1 MSLCAVADLSEGLIL
16 VTEPSEVLI
25 IGAGL
30 AGLYAA
36 LSFAPRPVTVL
47 SPCPLGDGA
56 SSAWAQGGVAA
67 AMDKNDTPAAH
78 AKDTISAGGGIVLPE
93 IAKLVTES
101 ARNHIAGLST
111 IGTPFDRT
119 EGGAFVM
126 SREAAHSW
134 PRIVRV
140 KGDQAGKAIMSSL
153 IEEVRQTP
161 SITVREGWSAVELL
175 TDVDGVSGV
184 LASGPDGQFE
194 VLKAQAYLL
203 AAGGIGSL
211 YAKTT
216 NPPNVCG
223 LAIGMAARAGAVIA
237 DAEFVQF
244 HPTAIDLD
252 SDPVPLATEAL
263 RGEGSVLVNRRGER
277 FMSSLHP
284 DAELA
289 PRDIVARAI
298 FAEHR
303 DGSRPALDTRKA
315 IGARILEDFPTVS
328 SACQSNGIDPVTEVI
343 PVIPAA
349 HYHMGGVACDATG
362 QTSVPGLWAAGEAA
376 STGLHGA
383 NRLASNG
390 LLEALVFAAICA
402 ESITQKLTVGPSLH
416 STAAASKGDAV
427 APDLKGLRLL
437 RQTMS
442 DKVGVLRDA
451 DGLSEAL
458 RIIRQLDAENRNKS
472 TDFANML
479 AAATVIT
486 AAALLRTESR
496 GGHYRSDFPALDAGQ
511 ARRSFLTLPEALLL
525 RDAQ

>member
-1 MSLCAVADLSEGLIL
+1 VA
-16 VTEPSEVLI
+16 EPSEVLI

-36 LSFAPRPVTVL
+36 LSFAPHPVTVL

-56 SSAWAQGGVAA
+56 SSTWAQGGVAA

-78 AKDTISAGGGIVLPE
+78 ATDTISAGAGTVLPE
-93 IAKLVTES
+93 IAKLVTE
-101 ARNHIAGLST
+101 AAQKHIAGLSAL
-111 IGTPFDRT
+111 GTPFDRT
-119 EGGAFVM
+119 DEGEYVL
-126 SREAAHSW
+126 SREAAHGW

-140 KGDQAGKAIMSSL
+140 KGDQAGKAIMTSL
-153 IEEVRQTP
+153 IEAVRQTP
-161 SITVREGWSAVELL
+161 SITVHESWSAVDLL
-175 TDVDGVSGV
+175 TDDDGICGV
-184 LASGPDGQFE
+184 LAVSPDGRHE

-216 NPPNVCG
+216 NPPNVRG

-252 SDPVPLATEAL
+252 CDPVPLATEAL
-263 RGEGSVLVNRRGER
+263 RGEGAVLVNSMGER
-277 FMSSLHP
+277 FMTALHP

-298 FAEHR
+298 FTEYR
-303 DGSRPALDTRKA
+303 NGNRPALDTRKA
-315 IGARILEDFPTVS
+315 IGAHILKDFPTVS
-328 SACQSNGIDPVTEVI
+328 EICKSNGIDPVTEVI

-349 HYHMGGVACDATG
+349 HYHMGGVACDASG
-362 QTSVPGLWAAGEAA
+362 QSSISGLWVAGEAA

-402 ESITQKLTVGPSLH
+402 ESISQKLTSGLSINTPKH
-416 STAAASKGDAV
+416 V
-427 APDLKGLRLL
+427 ARDNDGVFYPEDLQIL

-442 DKVGVLRDA
+442 DNVSVLRDEK
-451 DGLSEAL
+451 GLSEAL
-458 RIIRQLDAENRNKS
+458 RVIRSLDQKHKNKS
-472 TDFANML
+472 ADFANML
-479 AAATVIT
+479 AAATVVT

-496 GGHYRSDFPALDAGQ
+496 GGHYRNDFPAPHTNQ
-511 ARRSFLTLPEALLL
+511 ARRSFLTLPEALVL

>member
-1 MSLCAVADLSEGLIL
+1 MS
-16 VTEPSEVLI
+16 EPSEVLI

-56 SSAWAQGGVAA
+56 SSTWAQGGVAA

-78 AKDTISAGGGIVLPE
+78 AKDTILAGAGIVLPE
-93 IAKLVTES
+93 IAKLVTE
-101 ARNHIAGLST
+101 AAQKHIAGLST
-111 IGTPFDRT
+111 LGTPFDRT
-119 EGGAFVM
+119 EDGEYVL
-126 SREAAHSW
+126 SREAAHGW

-140 KGDQAGKAIMSSL
+140 KGDQAGKAIMASL
-153 IEEVRQTP
+153 IETVRRTP

-175 TDVDGVSGV
+175 TDDDGICGV
-184 LASGPDGQFE
+184 LAAGPNGRHE
-194 VLKAQAYLL
+194 ILKTQAYLL
-203 AAGGIGSL
+203 AAGGAGSL

-216 NPPNVCG
+216 NPPNVRG

-237 DAEFVQF
+237 DAEFFQF

-252 SDPVPLATEAL
+252 CDPVPLATEAL
-263 RGEGSVLVNRRGER
+263 RGEGAVLVNRKGER
-277 FMSSLHP
+277 FMTQLHP

-298 FAEHR
+298 FTEYR
-303 DGSRPALDTRKA
+303 DGNRPALDTRKA
-315 IGARILEDFPTVS
+315 IGAHILEDFPTVS
-328 SACQSNGIDPVTEVI
+328 AICKSNGIDPVTDVI

-349 HYHMGGVACDATG
+349 HYHMGGVACDASG
-362 QTSVPGLWAAGEAA
+362 QSSIPGLWVAGEAA

-402 ESITQKLTVGPSLH
+402 ESISQKLTSGLSEAIPKVIPKDSGGVFNPEDLH
-416 STAAASKGDAV
+416 M
-427 APDLKGLRLL
+427 L

-442 DKVGVLRDA
+442 DNVSVLRDEK
-451 DGLSEAL
+451 GLSEAL
-458 RIIRQLDAENRNKS
+458 RVIRSLDQKHKNKS
-472 TDFANML
+472 VDFANML

-496 GGHYRSDFPALDAGQ
+496 GGHYRNDFPAPDTNQ

>member
-1 MSLCAVADLSEGLIL
+1 M
-16 VTEPSEVLI
+16 TEPSEVLI

-36 LSFAPRPVTVL
+36 LSFAPRSVTVL
-47 SPCPLGDGA
+47 SPCPLGGGA
-56 SSAWAQGGVAA
+56 SSTWAQGGVAA
-67 AMDKNDTPAAH
+67 AMDMNDTPAAH
-78 AKDTISAGGGIVLPE
+78 AKDTVAAGAGIVLPE
-93 IAKLVTES
+93 IAKLVTE
-101 ARNHIAGLST
+101 AAEKHIAGLST

-119 EGGAFVM
+119 EDGEYVL

-140 KGDQAGKAIMSSL
+140 KGDQAGKAIMASL
-153 IEEVRQTP
+153 IKAVRQTP

-175 TDVDGVSGV
+175 TDDDGICGV
-184 LASGPDGQFE
+184 LASGPDGCHE
-194 VLKAQAYLL
+194 MLKTQAYLL
-203 AAGGIGSL
+203 AAGGVGSL

-252 SDPVPLATEAL
+252 CDPVPLATEAL
-263 RGEGSVLVNRRGER
+263 RGEGAILVNRKGER
-277 FMSSLHP
+277 FMTSLHH

-298 FAEHR
+298 FTEYR
-303 DGSRPALDTRKA
+303 DGNRPALDTRKA
-315 IGARILEDFPTVS
+315 IGTHILKDFPTVS
-328 SACQSNGIDPVTEVI
+328 SVCKSNGIDPVTEVI

-349 HYHMGGVACDATG
+349 HYHMGGVACDASG
-362 QTSVPGLWAAGEAA
+362 QSSIPGLWVAGEAA

-402 ESITQKLTVGPSLH
+402 ESISQQLTSGFSQHTQKTFPQ
-416 STAAASKGDAV
+416 DAGGV
-427 APDLKGLRLL
+427 SNPEDLQML

-442 DKVGVLRDA
+442 DNVSVLRDEK
-451 DGLSEAL
+451 GLSEAL
-458 RIIRQLDAENRNKS
+458 CVIRRLDRRHKNKS
-472 TDFANML
+472 VDFANML

-496 GGHYRSDFPALDAGQ
+496 GGHYRVDFPAPDINQ
-511 ARRSFLTLPEALLL
+511 ARRSFLTLSEARIL

>member
-1 MSLCAVADLSEGLIL
+1 M
-16 VTEPSEVLI
+16 TEASEVLI

-47 SPCPLGDGA
+47 SPCRLGDGA
-56 SSAWAQGGVAA
+56 SSTWAQGGIAA

-78 AKDTISAGGGIVLPE
+78 AKDTISAGAGIVLPE
-93 IAKLVTES
+93 IAKLVTEA
-101 ARNHIAGLST
+101 ARKHIAGLFA
-111 IGTPFDRT
+111 IRTPFDRT
-119 EGGAFVM
+119 EDGEYVL

-140 KGDQAGKAIMSSL
+140 KGDQAGKAIMASL

-175 TDVDGVSGV
+175 TDDDGISGV
-184 LASGPDGQFE
+184 LAAGPDGSLE
-194 VLKAQAYLL
+194 VLKTQAYLL

-216 NPPNVCG
+216 NPPNVRG
-223 LAIGMAARAGAVIA
+223 LAVGMAARAGAVIA

-252 SDPVPLATEAL
+252 CDPVPLATEAL
-263 RGEGSVLVNRRGER
+263 RGEGAVLVNRKGER
-277 FMSSLHP
+277 FMTSLHP

-298 FAEHR
+298 FNEYH
-303 DGSRPALDTRKA
+303 DGNRPALDTRKA

-328 SACQSNGIDPVTEVI
+328 SVCKSNGIDPVTEVI

-349 HYHMGGVACDATG
+349 HYHMGGVACDASG
-362 QTSVPGLWAAGEAA
+362 QSSIPGLWVAGEAA

-402 ESITQKLTVGPSLH
+402 ESISQQLTSGLSLQTTKVT
-416 STAAASKGDAV
+416 SQDTGV
-427 APDLKGLRLL
+427 APGPKDLQTL

-442 DKVGVLRDA
+442 DNVSVLRDEK
-451 DGLSEAL
+451 GLSEAL
-458 RIIRQLDAENRNKS
+458 RIIRRLDRKHKNKS

-496 GGHYRSDFPALDAGQ
+496 GGHYHIDFPAPDANQ
-511 ARRSFLTLPEALLL
+511 AQRSFLTLPEALMI

>member
-1 MSLCAVADLSEGLIL
+1 
-16 VTEPSEVLI
+16 
-25 IGAGL
+25 
-30 AGLYAA
+30 
-36 LSFAPRPVTVL
+36 
-47 SPCPLGDGA
+47 
-56 SSAWAQGGVAA
+56 
-67 AMDKNDTPAAH
+67 MDTNDTPAAH
-78 AKDTISAGGGIVLPE
+78 AKDTISAGAGIVLPE
-93 IAKLVTES
+93 IAKLVTEA
-101 ARNHIAGLST
+101 ARKHIAGLST

-119 EGGAFVM
+119 EDGAYVL
-126 SREAAHSW
+126 SREAAHGW

-140 KGDQAGKAIMSSL
+140 KGDQAGKAIMASL

-175 TDVDGVSGV
+175 TDDDGISGV
-184 LASGPDGQFE
+184 LAAGPDGTLE
-194 VLKAQAYLL
+194 VLKTQAYLL
-203 AAGGIGSL
+203 AAGGTGSL

-216 NPPNVCG
+216 NPPNVRG

-252 SDPVPLATEAL
+252 CDPVPLATEAL
-263 RGEGSVLVNRRGER
+263 RGEGAVLVNRKGER
-277 FMSSLHP
+277 FMTSLHP

-298 FAEHR
+298 FTEYR
-303 DGSRPALDTRKA
+303 EGNRPALDTRKA
-315 IGARILEDFPTVS
+315 IGAHILEDFPTVS
-328 SACQSNGIDPVTEVI
+328 SVCKSNGIDPVTEVI

-349 HYHMGGVACDATG
+349 HYHMGGIACDASG
-362 QTSVPGLWAAGEAA
+362 QSSISGLWVAGEAA

-402 ESITQKLTVGPSLH
+402 ESISQQLTSGLSLY
-416 STAAASKGDAV
+416 TTKVTPQNAGV
-427 APDLKGLRLL
+427 APDPKDLQTL

-442 DKVGVLRDA
+442 DNVGVLRDEK
-451 DGLSEAL
+451 GLSEAL
-458 RIIRQLDAENRNKS
+458 RTIRRLDRKHKSKS
-472 TDFANML
+472 TNFANML

-496 GGHYRSDFPALDAGQ
+496 GGHYRSDFPAPDANQ
-511 ARRSFLTLPEALLL
+511 AHRSFLTLSEALML